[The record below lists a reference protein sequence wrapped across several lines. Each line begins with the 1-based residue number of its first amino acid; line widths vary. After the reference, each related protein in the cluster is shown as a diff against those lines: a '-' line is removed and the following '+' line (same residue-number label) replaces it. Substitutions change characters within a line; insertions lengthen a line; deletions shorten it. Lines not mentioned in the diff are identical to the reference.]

1 MAGTNKRYYRGKAK
15 EWTLSESSTGK
26 VMIVVLFDI
35 LTEGASEKSLTWRGF
50 FTEATTDR
58 TIESLRAMGFEGDDL
73 SQLVGLDKNEVDLVV
88 EDEEYTDSESGEVKT
103 SAKVQW
109 VNKPKALSVK
119 NVLEGDSLKSF
130 AAQMKAAFR
139 AADAANGKRTS
150 APKPAA
156 TPNTGQSGG
165 LRRPEPPPMTDS
177 DIPF

>member
-88 EDEEYTDSESGEVKT
+88 EDEEYTVS
-103 SAKVQW
+103 
-109 VNKPKALSVK
+109 
-119 NVLEGDSLKSF
+119 
-130 AAQMKAAFR
+130 
-139 AADAANGKRTS
+139 
-150 APKPAA
+150 
-156 TPNTGQSGG
+156 QSG
-165 LRRPEPPPMTDS
+165 
-177 DIPF
+177 